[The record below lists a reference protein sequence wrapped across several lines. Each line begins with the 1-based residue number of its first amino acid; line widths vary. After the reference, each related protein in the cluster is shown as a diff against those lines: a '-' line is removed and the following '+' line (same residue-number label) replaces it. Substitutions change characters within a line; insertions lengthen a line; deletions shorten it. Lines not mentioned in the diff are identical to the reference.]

1 MNLGVGPD
9 GAMYIVDMYREIIED
24 FSAIPR
30 FLQQQYAESLIAGKN
45 HGRLWR
51 LSWQAGAEPVHPAP
65 VRLGPTTSAEL
76 VKHLDHPN
84 PWWRET
90 AQRLLVERRDG
101 TVAAAL
107 ANLVRRGKSRQ
118 GRMHALYTLEG
129 LGKLQSADALFAL
142 GDESDGVRVHALQ
155 LAERWLDKD

>member
-1 MNLGVGPD
+1 IYRADAFPNEYRGNYFVCDPANNLIHRSLLERRGAGYAARRAPENEASEFLASTDQWFRPMNLGVGPD

-51 LSWQAGAEPVHPAP
+51 LSWQHEYAASRVTAP
-65 VRLGPTTSAEL
+65 VRLDSATLEEL
-76 VKHLDHPN
+76 VKLLDHPN

-90 AQRLLVERRDG
+90 AQR
-101 TVAAAL
+101 
-107 ANLVRRGKSRQ
+107 
-118 GRMHALYTLEG
+118 
-129 LGKLQSADALFAL
+129 
-142 GDESDGVRVHALQ
+142 
-155 LAERWLDKD
+155 